1 MNKDRITIGPID
13 FKEPSSRGIDVWK
26 GCVLKVKKHKEI
38 EYWDLT
44 ENPKDEIYKSLVKKL
59 CNYSDKFYFITR
71 KELKYNQEI
80 IKQFEPYFIET
91 YKTKKW
97 AGTET
102 KTAAATVFVIE
113 SNEETCKLLVKYAS
127 SLYDWIA
134 PELPEDLTFIKNNFT
149 WFSCTTH
156 NEYAGFSIR
165 SDYYKSLMFGIKGL
179 KLKRIE

>member
-1 MNKDRITIGPID
+1 M
-13 FKEPSSRGIDVWK
+13 
-26 GCVLKVKKHKEI
+26 KKHKEI

-44 ENPKDEIYKSLVKKL
+44 ENPKGEIYKSLVKIL
-59 CNYSDKFYFITR
+59 CDNSDKFYFITR

-80 IKQFEPYFIET
+80 IMQFEPYFIET
-91 YKTKKW
+91 YKTNKW

-102 KTAAATVFVIE
+102 TTAAATVFVIE
-113 SNEETCKLLVKYAS
+113 SNIETYKLLVKYAI
-127 SLYDWIA
+127 SLYDWVA

-156 NEYAGFSIR
+156 EKFAGFSIR

-179 KLKRIE
+179 KLERIK